1 MGSISVEATPLP
13 GAMLITPPRFA
24 DDRGDFSETYNA
36 ETLAGFGI
44 DTVFIQDNHSRSR
57 FVGTVRGLH
66 FQAPPKA
73 QAKLVRVVRGRIYDV
88 IVDIRVGS
96 PHYGEW
102 FGVELSA
109 DNGRQLLVPTGF
121 LHGFVTREPDT
132 EVIYKCSQTYSPAHE
147 GAVRFDDPDLDI
159 AWDLGGVAATLS
171 PKDATAGSWQA
182 LNSPFTWEQ
191 TR

>member
-1 MGSISVEATPLP
+1 MP
-13 GAMLITPPRFA
+13 GAVLITPPRFA
-24 DDRGDFSETYNA
+24 DDRGDFCETYNA
-36 ETLAGFGI
+36 ETLAMSGI

-73 QAKLVRVVRGRIYDV
+73 QAKLVRVTHGRIFDV

-96 PHYGEW
+96 PRFGQW

-109 DNGRQLLVPTGF
+109 ENGKQLLVPIGF
-121 LHGFVTREPDT
+121 LHGFATREPDT

-147 GAVRFDDPDLDI
+147 GAVRFDDPDLNI
-159 AWDLGGVAATLS
+159 AWHLDGVEATLS
-171 PKDATAGSWQA
+171 PKDAAAGSWQA
-182 LNSPFTWEQ
+182 LNSPFVWEAP
-191 TR
+191 R

>member
-147 GAVRFDDPDLDI
+147 GAVRFDDPDLEI

-171 PKDATAGSWQA
+171 PKDAAAGSWQS

>member
-1 MGSISVEATPLP
+1 MTVETTPLP
-13 GAMLITPPRFA
+13 GGVLITPPRFA
-24 DDRGDFSETYNA
+24 DNRGDFCETYNA
-36 ETLAGFGI
+36 ETLANSGI

-73 QAKLVRVVRGRIYDV
+73 QAKLVRVIRGRIFDV

-96 PHYGEW
+96 PHFGQW
-102 FGVELSA
+102 FGVELSEA
-109 DNGRQLLVPTGF
+109 NGRQLLVPTGF

-132 EVIYKCSQTYSPAHE
+132 EVLYKCSQTYSPAHE
-147 GAVRFDDPDLDI
+147 GAVRFDDPALNIDWGLD
-159 AWDLGGVAATLS
+159 GVDAILS
-171 PKDATAGSWQA
+171 PKDAAAGAWRA

-191 TR
+191 AR

>member
-66 FQAPPKA
+66 FQSPPKA

-171 PKDATAGSWQA
+171 PKDAAAASWQA

>member
-1 MGSISVEATPLP
+1 MP

-88 IVDIRVGS
+88 IVDIRIGS
-96 PHYGEW
+96 PHYGKW

-147 GAVRFDDPDLDI
+147 GAVRFDDSDLDI

-171 PKDATAGSWQA
+171 PKDAAAGSWQS

>member
-44 DTVFIQDNHSRSR
+44 DTVFMQDNHSRSR

-73 QAKLVRVVRGRIYDV
+73 QAKLVRVIRGRIFDV
-88 IVDIRVGS
+88 IVDIRAGS
-96 PHYGEW
+96 PNFGQW

-109 DNGRQLLVPTGF
+109 ENGKQLLVPTGF

-159 AWDLGGVAATLS
+159 AWDLDGVAATLS
-171 PKDATAGSWQA
+171 PKDAAAGWWQA

-191 TR
+191 AR